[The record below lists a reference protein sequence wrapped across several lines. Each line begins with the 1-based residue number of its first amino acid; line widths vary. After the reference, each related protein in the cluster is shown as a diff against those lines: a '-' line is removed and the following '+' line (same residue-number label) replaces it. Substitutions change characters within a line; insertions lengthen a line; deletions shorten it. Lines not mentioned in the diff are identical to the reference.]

1 MGRHTGRVIYA
12 IKNVGLIVSLALA
25 FSLLSHGQ
33 QVQDPSECRLIR
45 ASDLF
50 DAQAPTFDAYP
61 VIRENIDNPRLDL
74 NSNPIG
80 RRYRTVLR
88 LAVPEGPN
96 FAGHYRLVHWGCG
109 TSCAMFAVV
118 NLRTGRVITLKGFSA
133 VGGVYFY
140 ADEFLPDTES
150 DGWGFRHKSN
160 SKLLV
165 VVGALLSDD
174 DSKEGAFYFVLENEQ
189 FKLIH
194 STVVKKD
201 CGGKKH

>member
-1 MGRHTGRVIYA
+1 M
-12 IKNVGLIVSLALA
+12 KNCIAIVSLAFAL
-25 FSLLSHGQ
+25 SLLSHGR
-33 QVQDPSECRLIR
+33 QVQNSSECRLVR

-61 VIRENIDNPRLDL
+61 VIRERVDDPRLDL
-74 NSNPIG
+74 NSNPIA

-88 LAVPEGPN
+88 LAVSEGPN

-118 NLRTGRVITLKGFSA
+118 NLRTGQVITLKGFSA

-140 ADEFLPDTES
+140 ADEFLPNTES

-174 DSKEGAFYFVLENEQ
+174 DSKEGAFYFALENEQ
-189 FKLIH
+189 FKLVH

-201 CGGKKH
+201 CGGTKR